1 MLTEFFSPFYDFA
14 RRQLGLKP
22 SIVKQYLEAHA
33 TRVSTAGQS
42 SCATGML
49 SLSATSES
57 ATPPTQPSGSTSST
71 PGHTP
76 SKRKEHDLLAFP
88 LFALVFAPFFITY
101 IASERGPEN
110 TPDWGLAFIVELGW
124 LAAVPAGGLRG
135 DRHDPECTGEEE
147 RGRHPDDH

>member
-33 TRVSTAGQS
+33 TASINGRQS

-57 ATPPTQPSGSTSST
+57 ATPPTQQVGQPVQRQA
-71 PGHTP
+71 H
-76 SKRKEHDLLAFP
+76 
-88 LFALVFAPFFITY
+88 
-101 IASERGPEN
+101 
-110 TPDWGLAFIVELGW
+110 
-124 LAAVPAGGLRG
+124 AA
-135 DRHDPECTGEEE
+135 
-147 RGRHPDDH
+147 